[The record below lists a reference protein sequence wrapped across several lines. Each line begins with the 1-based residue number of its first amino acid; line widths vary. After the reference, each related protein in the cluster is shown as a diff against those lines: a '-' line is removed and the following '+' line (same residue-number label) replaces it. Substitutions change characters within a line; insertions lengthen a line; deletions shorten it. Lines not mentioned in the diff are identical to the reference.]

1 MRHDRAVERLAAT
14 REALHA
20 VAEQV
25 LATARYHAT
34 GRIGLAASPGGFSTP
49 PFAVDG
55 VTRTVGIHGTEVVV
69 TDDGDARRAPLTTL
83 RAAAALAGIEPGA
96 PADVYTPN
104 TSLDPDEQLD
114 VDATAAGTIADWF
127 GLVSESLTEL
137 VRSHPGSSATTATL
151 WPEHFDL
158 AVSIDDVAYGG
169 SPGDEEHPQP
179 YLYIG
184 PSTPPAPDGT
194 YWNEPFGA
202 SRPAALVPDVVTAL
216 VFWGEGRELLAG
228 PSA

>member
-1 MRHDRAVERLAAT
+1 MSHDGAVERLAAT

-25 LATARYHAT
+25 LAAARHQAT
-34 GRIGLAASPGGFSTP
+34 GRIGLVASPGGFSTP
-49 PFAVDG
+49 PFSVDG
-55 VTRTVGIHGTEVVV
+55 VTRTVGVHGTEIVV
-69 TDDGDARRAPLTTL
+69 TDDGDARREPLTTL

-96 PADVYTPN
+96 PADVYTPS
-104 TSLDPDEQLD
+104 TSLDPDAPLD
-114 VDATAAGTIADWF
+114 VDATSAGTIADWF

-137 VRSHPGSSATTATL
+137 VRAHPDASATAATL

-158 AVSIDDVAYGG
+158 AVTVDDVGYGG

-179 YLYIG
+179 YLYVG
-184 PSTPPAPDGT
+184 PSTPPAPDGA

-202 SRPAALVPDVVTAL
+202 SRPAILVPDVVSAL
-216 VFWGEGRELLAG
+216 VFWGEGRQLLAG
-228 PSA
+228 RSA